1 MFRSIKWRLIL
12 LYILLIVVAMQFTSF
27 YLLQGIEV
35 FYLQEARIS
44 LRINGAQLVRVLEAE
59 FKRGPY
65 TRELAEGLISEFR
78 PRNDDTIVL
87 LVSPDGQAIAA
98 SGKEADLYRGRNVL
112 GSMPI
117 LADPLGRSEA
127 ADAEWKDTTTSR
139 KYLVLGVPIVGQVAE
154 GTEHHEVR
162 ALYIREPLDNTYRI
176 LAGVQR
182 QLLTATLLAI
192 AVTVLLGTLAAQTI
206 TRPIQEITS
215 KATSLAEGKFDI
227 EVNVKSGDEIGKL
240 AQVFNYLTAQLRA
253 TLTELRNDKAKL
265 EAILTQMTN
274 GVIAIDMYGAVIHA
288 NIRARDMLGI
298 TQDVTTDVLLE
309 KLNLGDF
316 DRLLQGSGPKVAEVH
331 LDSPYEISV
340 RSHAAPFHSAQGD
353 ISGAII
359 VLQDITEEERLE
371 QMRREFVANVSH
383 ELRTPLTTI
392 KSYTETLLTGAL
404 ESKEL
409 AGRFLTVIN
418 DEADRMERLVKD
430 LLTLSQLDYQAAT
443 LIKRPTLLDELI
455 LDVAD
460 KLSFSAQ
467 KRGLRFRTNFPEDVP
482 AVFANADK
490 VEQVLVNVMSN
501 AIKYT
506 FDGGDITVSIDLT
519 PDQVRVGILDQ
530 GPGIPKEDQTRIFE
544 RFYRVDKAR
553 TRELGGTGLGLAIAK
568 QIVEAHGG
576 RIGINSQVGKG
587 TEIFFFLPRLSIQ
600 TGGQV
605 S

>member
-1 MFRSIKWRLIL
+1 
-12 LYILLIVVAMQFTSF
+12 MQFTSF
-27 YLLQGIEV
+27 YLLEGIDQD
-35 FYLQEARIS
+35 YLEEARIS
-44 LRINGAQLVRVLEAE
+44 LRTSGAQLVRVLEAE

-78 PRNDDTIVL
+78 PRNDDTLVL
-87 LVSPDGQAIAA
+87 LVSPDGQALVA
-98 SGKEADLYRGRNVL
+98 SGKEADSYRGLNVL
-112 GSMPI
+112 GDLPI
-117 LADPLGRSEA
+117 LADPLGRNES
-127 ADAEWKDTTTSR
+127 ADAEWDDINDR
-139 KYLVLGVPIVGQVAE
+139 KYLSLGVPITGQIAE
-154 GTEHHEVR
+154 GTKQHEVR

-176 LAGVQR
+176 LGDVQR
-182 QLLTATLLAI
+182 RLLNATLLAI
-192 AVTVLLGTLAAQTI
+192 AVTVVLGSLAAQTI
-206 TRPIQEITS
+206 TSPIQEITS
-215 KATSLAEGKFDI
+215 KVTSLAEGKFDI
-227 EVNVKSGDEIGKL
+227 EVKVKSGDEIGKL

-253 TLTELRNDKAKL
+253 TLTELRNDKTKL

-274 GVIAIDMYGAVIHA
+274 GVIALDMHGAVIHA

-298 TQDVTTDVLLE
+298 THDVTTDILLE
-309 KLNLGDF
+309 KLNLGSF
-316 DRLLQGSGPKVAEVH
+316 DRLIQGSGPKVVEVH
-331 LDSPYEISV
+331 LNTPYEISV

-467 KRGLRFRTNFPEDVP
+467 KRGLRFRTNFPEEVP
-482 AVFANADK
+482 PVLANADK
-490 VEQVLVNVMSN
+490 VEQILVNIMSN

-506 FDGGDITVSIDLT
+506 FDGGDITVSIDIA

-530 GPGIPKEDQTRIFE
+530 GPGIPKEDQARIFE

-576 RIGINSQVGKG
+576 HIGINSQTGKG
-587 TEIFFFLPRLSIQ
+587 TEIFFFLPRLSTQ
-600 TGGQV
+600 VGGQV

>member
-27 YLLQGIEV
+27 YLLEGIEQD
-35 FYLQEARIS
+35 YLEEARIS
-44 LRINGAQLVRVLEAE
+44 LRTSGAQLVRVLEAE

-78 PRNDDTIVL
+78 PRNDDTLVL
-87 LVSPDGQAIAA
+87 LVSPDGQALVA
-98 SGKEADLYRGRNVL
+98 SGKEADSYRGLNVL
-112 GSMPI
+112 GDLPI
-117 LADPLGRSEA
+117 LADPLGRNES
-127 ADAEWKDTTTSR
+127 ADAEWDDINDR
-139 KYLVLGVPIVGQVAE
+139 KYLSLGVPITGQIAE
-154 GTEHHEVR
+154 GTKQHEVR

-176 LAGVQR
+176 LGDVQR
-182 QLLTATLLAI
+182 RLLNATLLAI
-192 AVTVLLGTLAAQTI
+192 AVTVVLGSLAAQTI
-206 TRPIQEITS
+206 TSPIQEITS
-215 KATSLAEGKFDI
+215 KVTSLAEGKFDI
-227 EVNVKSGDEIGKL
+227 EVKVKSGDEIGKL

-253 TLTELRNDKAKL
+253 TLTELRNDKTKL

-274 GVIAIDMYGAVIHA
+274 GVIALDMHGAVIHA

-298 TQDVTTDVLLE
+298 THDVTTDILLE
-309 KLNLGDF
+309 KLNLGSF
-316 DRLLQGSGPKVAEVH
+316 DRLIQGSGPKVVEVH
-331 LDSPYEISV
+331 LNTPYEISV

-467 KRGLRFRTNFPEDVP
+467 KRGLRFRTNFPEEVP
-482 AVFANADK
+482 PVLANADK
-490 VEQVLVNVMSN
+490 VEQILVNIMSN

-506 FDGGDITVSIDLT
+506 FDGGDITVSIDIA

-530 GPGIPKEDQTRIFE
+530 GPGIPKEDQARIFE

-576 RIGINSQVGKG
+576 HIGINSQTGKG
-587 TEIFFFLPRLSIQ
+587 TEIFFFLPRLSTQ
-600 TGGQV
+600 VGGQV

>member
-12 LYILLIVVAMQFTSF
+12 LYILLIVIAMQFTSF
-27 YLLQGIEV
+27 YLLEGIETD
-35 FYLQEARIS
+35 YLEEARIS
-44 LRINGAQLVRVLEAE
+44 IRTSGDQLVRVLEAE

-65 TRELAEGLISEFR
+65 TRELVEGLISELR
-78 PRNDDTIVL
+78 PRNDDTLVL
-87 LVSPDGQAIAA
+87 LVSSDGQAIAA
-98 SGKEADLYRGRNVL
+98 SGKEADSFRGENVL

-117 LADPLGRSEA
+117 LADPLGRSVS
-127 ADAEWKDTTTSR
+127 ADAEWHDTSGR
-139 KYLVLGVPIVGQVAE
+139 KYLTLGMPIVGQVAE
-154 GTEHHEVR
+154 GTAQHEIR
-162 ALYIREPLDNTYRI
+162 ALYIREPLDSTYRI
-176 LAGVQR
+176 LGEVQR
-182 QLLTATLLAI
+182 RLLNATLLAI

-206 TRPIQEITS
+206 TGPIQEITS
-215 KATSLAEGKFDI
+215 KVTSLAEGKFDI
-227 EVNVKSGDEIGKL
+227 EVKVKSGDEIGKL

-253 TLTELRNDKAKL
+253 TLTELRNDKTKL

-274 GVIAIDMYGAVIHA
+274 GVIAIDMHGAVIHA
-288 NIRARDMLGI
+288 NIRACDMLGI
-298 TQDVTTDVLLE
+298 TQDVTTDILLE

-316 DRLLQGSGPKVAEVH
+316 SRLLQGSGPKVAEVH
-331 LDSPYEISV
+331 LTTPYEISV
-340 RSHAAPFHSAQGD
+340 RSYAAPFHSAQGD

-404 ESKEL
+404 ESREL
-409 AGRFLTVIN
+409 TGRFLTVVN

-430 LLTLSQLDYQAAT
+430 LLTLSQLDYQAVN
-443 LIKRPTLLDELI
+443 LVKRPTLLDELI

-460 KLSFSAQ
+460 KLSYSAQ
-467 KRGLRFRTNFPEDVP
+467 KRGLHFRTNFPEEVP
-482 AVFANADK
+482 AVLANADK
-490 VEQVLVNVMSN
+490 VEQVLVNIMSN

-506 FDGGDITVSIDLT
+506 FDGGDITVSMDIT

-530 GPGIPKEDQTRIFE
+530 GPGIPKEDQSRIFE

-576 RIGINSQVGKG
+576 HIGINSQVGTG
-587 TEIFFFLPRLSIQ
+587 TEIFFFLPRVLTQ
-600 TGGQV
+600 VGGQV

>member
-1 MFRSIKWRLIL
+1 MFHSIKWRLIL

-35 FYLQEARIS
+35 FYLEEARIS

-65 TRELAEGLISEFR
+65 TRELSELLISEFR

-87 LVSPDGQAIAA
+87 LVSPDGQVIAA

-117 LADPLGRSEA
+117 LAEPLGRSEA
-127 ADAEWKDTTTSR
+127 ADAEWKDAMTSR
-139 KYLVLGVPIVGQVAE
+139 KYLVLGVPITGQVAE
-154 GTEHHEVR
+154 GTTQHAVG

-176 LAGVQR
+176 LAGVQK
-182 QLLTATLLAI
+182 QLLTATMLAI

-227 EVNVKSGDEIGKL
+227 EVKVKSGDEIGKL

-253 TLTELRNDKAKL
+253 TLTELRNDKTKL

-274 GVIAIDMYGAVIHA
+274 GVIAIDMHGAVIHA

-298 TQDVTTDVLLE
+298 TQDVATEVLLE

-331 LDSPYEISV
+331 LDAPYEISV
-340 RSHAAPFHSAQGD
+340 RSYAAPFHSAQGD

-392 KSYTETLLTGAL
+392 KSYTETLLTGA
-404 ESKEL
+404 
-409 AGRFLTVIN
+409 
-418 DEADRMERLVKD
+418 
-430 LLTLSQLDYQAAT
+430 
-443 LIKRPTLLDELI
+443 
-455 LDVAD
+455 
-460 KLSFSAQ
+460 
-467 KRGLRFRTNFPEDVP
+467 
-482 AVFANADK
+482 
-490 VEQVLVNVMSN
+490 
-501 AIKYT
+501 
-506 FDGGDITVSIDLT
+506 
-519 PDQVRVGILDQ
+519 
-530 GPGIPKEDQTRIFE
+530 
-544 RFYRVDKAR
+544 
-553 TRELGGTGLGLAIAK
+553 
-568 QIVEAHGG
+568 
-576 RIGINSQVGKG
+576 
-587 TEIFFFLPRLSIQ
+587 
-600 TGGQV
+600 
-605 S
+605 